1 MAHKQAR
8 RRKQHKE
15 RRLPRISLPF
25 ALIARVVAAL
35 AIVLVSYEFSARLL
49 DRPIRAITIDG
60 PFQRVSALQI
70 EEAVSGELGQGF
82 FSANLA
88 LIQSKVVSLPW
99 IDQANVARR
108 WPGTLEI
115 VVSEQVPAATWGE
128 RGLLNVR
135 GELFVDDA
143 RHIPAELPRLDGPAG
158 RSADVAKV
166 YLSVRDQLIPIGLDV
181 RRVDMDARGAWQ
193 LTLQNGVVVRLGR
206 RDVTERIDLF
216 VDVVA
221 NIVSSREEAIEFVD
235 MRYSNGFT
243 IGWTPSADSPTPAR
257 STTEIR
263 SMVADTAVGEAE

>member
-1 MAHKQAR
+1 MAHRQAR
-8 RRKQHKE
+8 RRKQQKE
-15 RRLPRISLPF
+15 RRLPRISLPY
-25 ALIARVVAAL
+25 ALLAKMLAAF
-35 AIVLVSYEFSARLL
+35 AIVFVSYEFSARLL

-88 LIQSKVVSLPW
+88 LIQSKVVALPW

-143 RHIPAELPRLDGPAG
+143 RHIPAELPRLHGPAG
-158 RSADVAKV
+158 RSADVAKI

-206 RDVTERIDLF
+206 RDVTDRIDLF

-221 NIVSSREEAIEFVD
+221 NIVSSREDAIEFVD

-243 IGWTPSADSPTPAR
+243 IGWAPSADAPTPAG
-257 STTEIR
+257 SSTEIR
-263 SMVADTAVGEAE
+263 GMVADTAVRDAE